1 MRRTYGLAKELIKQ
15 VAQPVRLPLALPEAD
30 SGVPAAPRRAAT
42 PHRRF
47 DVLLATHGWW
57 PWLLTYAAIAIV
69 IVFAV
74 RYVMKR
80 RRAT

>member
-1 MRRTYGLAKELIKQ
+1 
-15 VAQPVRLPLALPEAD
+15 
-30 SGVPAAPRRAAT
+30 
-42 PHRRF
+42 
-47 DVLLATHGWW
+47 VLLATHGWW